1 MTLLR
6 FWSQRLETKLSMS
19 IRVWGYG
26 LFFLIV
32 LGAVS
37 LWRLELKEIESD
49 LKTNL
54 QAQQVERIKNLEAYL
69 IKQKDERKLV
79 SLIKKIPNEDY
90 EILRRIALRAY
101 ELNGQSRDI
110 ALIASQFDPKIKEK
124 VIKLDPLHNL
134 K

>member
-54 QAQQVERIKNLEAYL
+54 QAQQVERIKNLDAYL